1 MRQYKKAVQLL
12 RRDELVTTFQEVTS
26 FRCHYCGYW
35 VDPDDV
41 QIDHVSPKYSYKLGD
56 APPKFDQDSPL
67 NLVVACADCNQS
79 KSAYGVNKWMY
90 DTDTWCL
97 CIMEQGWSFC
107 SKGRTKFGNIP
118 PAHPKL
124 HRAVMDIRKNKRL
137 RKEYGM
143 MSVKQSTKFRAQRRL
158 DIKEGKYNE

>member
-118 PAHPKL
+118 PAYPKL